1 MEIKTFI
8 QGALQTNSYILVKD
22 KQGIFIDPQG
32 DPNTFLEYLS
42 ENNIN
47 PMAILLT
54 HGHFDHIGAVEYL
67 RESLNLPVYASLKEK
82 ELLANPNI
90 NLSTMMPPIITLEN
104 CEWIDSDTL
113 QLNPFKIKVIETPGH
128 TSGSVCYIIEDII
141 ISGDTLFQNSYGRFD
156 FPTGNL
162 TQLKESLQ
170 RLFQLEG
177 NYTVYPGHGEPT
189 TLDHE
194 RKFNPLK

>member
-32 DPNTFLEYLS
+32 NPNTFLEYLS

-67 RESLNLPVYASLKEK
+67 RESLNIPVYASLKEK
-82 ELLANPNI
+82 ELLTNPNL
-90 NLSTMMPPIITLEN
+90 NLSTMMPPIITLED
-104 CEWIDSDTL
+104 CEWIDSNTL
-113 QLNPFKIKVIETPGH
+113 ELNPFNIKVIETPGH

-170 RLFQLEG
+170 TLFQLKG